1 MVCCVNERIE
11 AKLRASG
18 QMENVS
24 ILLLLLFLLLLRWG
38 GDKTYW
44 QEIWQPRIFFFFAVG
59 GGGAEIHIDI
69 CEFQEYGDEAVNKPG
84 TQILL

>member
-1 MVCCVNERIE
+1 MEI
-11 AKLRASG
+11 KLTDRRSDSQG
-18 QMENVS
+18 
-24 ILLLLLFLLLLRWG
+24 
-38 GDKTYW
+38 
-44 QEIWQPRIFFFFAVG
+44 FFFFFV

>member
-1 MVCCVNERIE
+1 MEI
-11 AKLRASG
+11 KLTDRRSDNQG
-18 QMENVS
+18 
-24 ILLLLLFLLLLRWG
+24 
-38 GDKTYW
+38 
-44 QEIWQPRIFFFFAVG
+44 FFFFAVG